1 MKSFYDRNIFTRK
14 RFHKEIQVDF
24 SKIEICLLQNRIK
37 QLESYINCFN
47 DKSLKN
53 EKDNEGIKE
62 EVVKEEFIKEEL
74 MKQNEVIKEKEFGID
89 ENGKRYI
96 KKHSEYLLYY

>member
-14 RFHKEIQVDF
+14 RFHKETQVDF

-47 DKSLKN
+47 DKSVKN
-53 EKDNEGIKE
+53 EKENEGIKE
-62 EVVKEEFIKEEL
+62 EVIKE
-74 MKQNEVIKEKEFGID
+74 EVIKEVIKEEKKDNEFGID

-96 KKHSEYLLYY
+96 KKHSEYILYY